1 MKLLVH
7 EHIYYHDQVD
17 YIIKKLSKISDCDW
31 DLYVTYAEYNEST
44 EKKLKK
50 FKPDTHFIK
59 VKNVGYDIWP
69 FIVVLRG
76 VDLAKYD
83 FILKLH
89 TKSYYRQE
97 KFYNKYSTV
106 GYGWRDA
113 LYNTY
118 LFSKWVFK
126 NNLKQFVNNSNL
138 GMIVNKHFFLQFG
151 KYWHLE
157 LPE

>member
-59 VKNVGYDIWP
+59 VKNV
-69 FIVVLRG
+69 
-76 VDLAKYD
+76 
-83 FILKLH
+83 
-89 TKSYYRQE
+89 
-97 KFYNKYSTV
+97 
-106 GYGWRDA
+106 
-113 LYNTY
+113 
-118 LFSKWVFK
+118 
-126 NNLKQFVNNSNL
+126 L
-138 GMIVNKHFFLQFG
+138 GF
-151 KYWHLE
+151 
-157 LPE
+157 